1 MGMLFSVLAVVV
13 AAPWLL
19 GCQWPQGSPMPSC
32 ASPPTP
38 SLCLAA
44 TRQLCQGIV
53 IGFDF
58 HRAEGAELP
67 GTTGGL
73 QPLPRLATPMSS
85 WCWWCSNGIG
95 EGKGS
100 ELDWICRA
108 EEQSGRAE
116 GITSQRK
123 RKEDSNEE
131 CSRQVNGLRCGS
143 LSQAGFQE
151 NSNFPGLYLR

>member
-32 ASPPTP
+32 ASPPRP
-38 SLCLAA
+38 SPCLSA
-44 TRQLCQGIV
+44 TRQPCQGIV

-100 ELDWICRA
+100 ELDWICR
-108 EEQSGRAE
+108 ERKEQSSRAA
-116 GITSQRK
+116 GIASQRK
-123 RKEDSNEE
+123 RKEDCNEE
-131 CSRQVNGLRCGS
+131 RSSQVKGLRW
-143 LSQAGFQE
+143 LRWITIAGWV
-151 NSNFPGLYLR
+151 SRK

>member
-67 GTTGGL
+67 GTTWGL
-73 QPLPRLATPMSS
+73 TAIATA
-85 WCWWCSNGIG
+85 SNPDVIVV
-95 EGKGS
+95 
-100 ELDWICRA
+100 L
-108 EEQSGRAE
+108 
-116 GITSQRK
+116 
-123 RKEDSNEE
+123 
-131 CSRQVNGLRCGS
+131 VV
-143 LSQAGFQE
+143 
-151 NSNFPGLYLR
+151 P